1 MTWTYS
7 QTTGALTHNGDLVG
21 HGYSGYGAGKNNS
34 AMQTVRAVGPI
45 PEGYYR
51 IGAPHHSDH
60 VGNFAMSLT
69 PEQGTQTFGRDAFF
83 LHGDSTKHP
92 GSASNGCIIMDRI
105 TREKVWTS
113 GDRQLK
119 VVP

>member
-7 QTTGALTHNGDLVG
+7 QTTGTLTHNEHIVG
-21 HGYSGYGAGKNNS
+21 HGYSGYGAGKNNFP
-34 AMQTVRAVGPI
+34 MQTVRDAGTI
-45 PEGYYR
+45 PEGYYT
-51 IGAPHHSDH
+51 IGSPHRSDH

-69 PEQGTQTFGRDAFF
+69 PEPGTRTLGRDAFF
-83 LHGDSTKHP
+83 LHGDSTRHP
-92 GSASNGCIIMDRI
+92 GSASNDCIIMDRI
-105 TREKVWTS
+105 IREKVWTS